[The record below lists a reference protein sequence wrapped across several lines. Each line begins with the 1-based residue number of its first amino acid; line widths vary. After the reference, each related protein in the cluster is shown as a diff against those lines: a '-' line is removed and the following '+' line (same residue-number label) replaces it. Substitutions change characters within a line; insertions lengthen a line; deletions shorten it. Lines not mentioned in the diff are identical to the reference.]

1 MPTLPD
7 LRNLGTILR
16 ILVAV
21 NGATLAIALAREPRL
36 PLVVGEWARLT
47 GFVEP
52 HLFAELAVL
61 WLLQPWL
68 AGLRGPVTIA
78 VVTLVTCTIGIGADA
93 MTPRMAGEA
102 PGALVRHLLFAL
114 AAQFLLI
121 GYFRLRARA
130 LSPAIT
136 EARLQALQARIR
148 PHFLFN
154 SITAVLSLMRS
165 EPRRAEVALEDLAD
179 LFRVLMRDNREL
191 APLADEVELCR
202 QYLDLEQLRLGDRLV
217 IDWNVKSMPGD
228 ALVPPLVLQPLL
240 ENAVYHGIEPLT
252 TQGVLSI
259 NIFLSRDEVHA
270 ILKNPYVANGARHQ
284 VGNRMALDN
293 IRERLALHFDAE
305 ASLESRATRD
315 TYEVHI
321 RMPYRT
327 QKPATAGEGST
338 ASPRHDGRADRGTQ
352 KRRQSRGQRPLPG
365 TPATRIEPWLNHPS
379 AS

>member
-1 MPTLPD
+1 
-7 LRNLGTILR
+7 
-16 ILVAV
+16 
-21 NGATLAIALAREPRL
+21 
-36 PLVVGEWARLT
+36 
-47 GFVEP
+47 
-52 HLFAELAVL
+52 
-61 WLLQPWL
+61 
-68 AGLRGPVTIA
+68 
-78 VVTLVTCTIGIGADA
+78 
-93 MTPRMAGEA
+93 
-102 PGALVRHLLFAL
+102 
-114 AAQFLLI
+114 
-121 GYFRLRARA
+121 
-130 LSPAIT
+130 
-136 EARLQALQARIR
+136 
-148 PHFLFN
+148 

-165 EPRRAEVALEDLAD
+165 EPRRAEAALEDLAD

-305 ASLESRATRD
+305 ASLESRVTRD

-327 QKPATAGEGST
+327 HKPATAGEGST
-338 ASPRHDGRADRGTQ
+338 ASPRHDGRADGGTQ